1 METMD
6 VNSFV
11 TYVEEFKVLIC
22 RTCRH
27 GLVATGAKKHFQRC
41 HKYISIEVRKPIL
54 EFVAGLDAKKPT
66 EIEVPTVEVPAIE
79 SLDVVKGFECQECH
93 MLYGRVRSMEEHC
106 KTRHG
111 WQRSKGIHDGWTI
124 KLI

>member
-1 METMD
+1 MEAMD

-22 RTCRH
+22 RACRH
-27 GLVATGAKKHFQRC
+27 GLVATGVKKHFQRH
-41 HKYISIEVRKPIL
+41 HKCIPIEVRKRIV
-54 EFVAGLDAKKPT
+54 EFVAELDAKKP
-66 EIEVPTVEVPAIE
+66 EEVEVPTVEVAAIE
-79 SLDVVKGFECQECH
+79 GLDVVKGFECEECH
-93 MLYGRVRSMEEHC
+93 VLYGRVRSMEEHC

-111 WQRSKGIHDGWTI
+111 WQRSKGIHDGWTM